1 MRSFK
6 HALCLASLL
15 CLAAA
20 CGGSTPSAASPPQGS
35 TLAAPPSDT
44 CAGDPW
50 LAQILGQRP
59 ELSNTMRLEPMKR
72 TRAYGSYF
80 MTKNNVEMD
89 YIGEFEKMP
98 FSSAE
103 VYQWQGPPR
112 EGSSSGHE
120 TARVIVLRNVFG
132 DPRALKADGA
142 DTYLA
147 PVTLANGVLEY
158 PPAPANVNAPF
169 APNGGQTIFT
179 FADGTW
185 VRVDG
190 WMVQRFRAAFS
201 AAGAPPLPPSGPDV
215 AWEVCALFDSQKA
228 IQTGAWAAT
237 PERGV
242 LRFLAG
248 SDVDAE
254 MVYRFANEDLATRA
268 KAEQEQRCA
277 QAPYAKT
284 NDKGIF
290 DLIPPCKGRVS
301 ETVDGPMLRYA
312 LRF

>member
-1 MRSFK
+1 MRPLK
-6 HALCLASLL
+6 HAFCLLSLL
-15 CLAAA
+15 GLGAA
-20 CGGSTPSAASPPQGS
+20 CGGASTPAAASAPPGS

-59 ELSNTMRLEPMKR
+59 LLTNTMRLAQMQH

-80 MTKNNVEMD
+80 VSKNNVEMD
-89 YIGEFEKMP
+89 HIGEFEKMP

-103 VYQWQGPPR
+103 VYEWQGPPNTS
-112 EGSSSGHE
+112 SSSGHE

-142 DTYLA
+142 DEYLA
-147 PVTLANGVLEY
+147 PIALANGVAEY

-169 APNGGQTIFT
+169 GPSGGQTIFT

-201 AAGAPPLPPSGPDV
+201 AAGQAPPLPPSGSDV
-215 AWEVCALFDSQKA
+215 AWEVCALFDPNEAQKSGVWGIA
-228 IQTGAWAAT
+228 

-242 LRFLAG
+242 LRFVAS
-248 SDVDAE
+248 SDIDAE
-254 MVYRFANEDLATRA
+254 MVYRFSSADFAARA
-268 KAEQEQRCA
+268 QAEQRARC
-277 QAPYAKT
+277 T
-284 NDKGIF
+284 
-290 DLIPPCKGRVS
+290 R
-301 ETVDGPMLRYA
+301 
-312 LRF
+312 